1 MEAAKYRQGGR
12 VTMPDMP
19 IFAFILLGVLMF
31 VFAGISFFFFLYDH
45 RDRYYRYADDEV
57 MTGTDFFC

>member
-1 MEAAKYRQGGR
+1 
-12 VTMPDMP
+12 MPDMP

-45 RDRYYRYADDEV
+45 RDRYYRYEDDEV